1 MKTHIFIGILLIT
14 QIISLIPN
22 EPEIISFDGSFSQ
35 NYEGIEE
42 KYFQIK
48 ITSENI
54 PKYLKIKVNSINEG
68 KNPNYIMTFAKSLD
82 ESSEREQISSGE
94 KLSLM
99 WLTKDQ
105 LDKEN
110 NLLYVACY
118 IYPCN
123 YTLNLESSDIIS
135 MNYNSQFNL
144 YVTDSNKNVEVSF
157 NPEEGNPDSTYI
169 SLWAIGNKDPEVSVE
184 GANDYQKYS
193 KNNIFKINSNNST
206 LILKITAQEND
217 VINIGSNTFDKDLI
231 TYLNNNSPEKKRIF
245 T

>member
-1 MKTHIFIGILLIT
+1 MKSQIFIGILLLIA
-14 QIISLIPN
+14 QINSLKPN
-22 EPEIISFDGSFSQ
+22 EAEIISFDGSFSQ
-35 NYEGIEE
+35 NYVNVEE

-118 IYPCN
+118 TYPCN

-135 MNYNSQFNL
+135 MNYNSQFN
-144 YVTDSNKNVEVSF
+144 F
-157 NPEEGNPDSTYI
+157 C
-169 SLWAIGNKDPEVSVE
+169 
-184 GANDYQKYS
+184 
-193 KNNIFKINSNNST
+193 
-206 LILKITAQEND
+206 
-217 VINIGSNTFDKDLI
+217 INII
-231 TYLNNNSPEKKRIF
+231 
-245 T
+245 

>member
-1 MKTHIFIGILLIT
+1 MKTQIFIGILLIT

-54 PKYLKIKVNSINEG
+54 PKYLQVKVSNIIEG

-82 ESSEREQISSGE
+82 ESAEREQISSGE
-94 KLSLM
+94 KISLM

-110 NLLYVACY
+110 NLLYVTCY
-118 IYPCN
+118 TYPCN
-123 YTLNLESSDIIS
+123 YNLNLESQLLF
-135 MNYNSQFNL
+135 QFG
-144 YVTDSNKNVEVSF
+144 V
-157 NPEEGNPDSTYI
+157 
-169 SLWAIGNKDPEVSVE
+169 
-184 GANDYQKYS
+184 
-193 KNNIFKINSNNST
+193 
-206 LILKITAQEND
+206 
-217 VINIGSNTFDKDLI
+217 
-231 TYLNNNSPEKKRIF
+231 
-245 T
+245 